1 MLPYARALKQALMS
15 LLNHKGAKRH
25 DLEES
30 LFCIYNTKTKTHKK
44 KIERETERKKRKCF
58 EAPIK
63 ADDMT
68 DMRKFL
74 YKKVL
79 TKKKWPL
86 SLLGQ
91 VDLVAL
97 GKELAV

>member
-1 MLPYARALKQALMS
+1 MTLRSHCFVFTTQKQK
-15 LLNHKGAKRH
+15 H
-25 DLEES
+25 
-30 LFCIYNTKTKTHKK
+30 TKK

-68 DMRKFL
+68 DIRKLL

-86 SLLGQ
+86 SLFGQ
-91 VDLVAL
+91 VVLVAL